1 MRRIRLLCLAVFLAI
16 GFFPADAGA
25 QSVGPS
31 VLNTAGG
38 TYDNPS
44 SYHRFEWSLGE
55 LVLINT
61 FAPPDSSVIV
71 TQGVLQ
77 PCTDKPGNSP
87 LTLLFDKGDYRVFP
101 NPTTGPFEV
110 NFFVRETGRMN
121 LQLVDATGRVL
132 QQRSY
137 QYNGCC
143 RIDLFD
149 LSSAPNGVYMVTA
162 ELKPDRRR
170 PGDNL
175 EIIRRGAFRVVKIS
189 N

>member
-1 MRRIRLLCLAVFLAI
+1 MRRIRLLCLAVFLATCL
-16 GFFPADAGA
+16 PYA
-25 QSVGPS
+25 QSQSITPS
-31 VLNTAGG
+31 VLNVAGG
-38 TYDNPS
+38 TYDNQS

-61 FAPPDSSVIV
+61 FAPADSAVIV

-87 LTLLFDKGDYRVFP
+87 LTLTFDKGDYRLFP
-101 NPTTGPFEV
+101 NPTSGAFEL

-121 LQLVDATGRVL
+121 LQLVDVTGRIL

-149 LSSAPNGVYMVTA
+149 LTSYPNGVYMVTA
-162 ELKPDRRR
+162 ELKPDRKRQ
-170 PGDNL
+170 GDNL
-175 EIIRRGAFRVVKIS
+175 EIIRRGSMRVVKIS

>member
-1 MRRIRLLCLAVFLAI
+1 MRRIRLLCLAVFLATCL
-16 GFFPADAGA
+16 PYA
-25 QSVGPS
+25 QSQGVTPS
-31 VLNTAGG
+31 VFNVAGG
-38 TYDNPS
+38 SYDNQS

-61 FAPPDSSVIV
+61 FAPADSSVIV

-77 PCTDKPGNSP
+77 PCTDKIGHSP
-87 LTLLFDKGDYRVFP
+87 LTLFFDKGDYKLFP
-101 NPTTGPFEV
+101 NPTVGPFEL

-121 LQLVDATGRVL
+121 LQLVDATGRIL

-149 LSSAPNGVYMVTA
+149 LTSFPNGVYMVTA
-162 ELKPDRRR
+162 ELKPDHNR

-175 EIIRRGAFRVVKIS
+175 EIVRRGAMRVVKIS